1 VSRTKQL
8 GFAAAVVA
16 ALAVTGAGAATAVAG
31 STGPPCTP
39 KITKIGGKPAVIAC
53 GPATATVSIGG
64 KTYSFKSGFC
74 ESSTANKEA
83 LHLTLGTVVETTKPG
98 SAPYFDI
105 TVSTPHLAAVNADY
119 GGKAIV
125 LDGLVSV
132 KGKIPSNGTF
142 AGTTVGAGATA
153 KFTGSWNCNGA
164 VYNEP

>member
-8 GFAAAVVA
+8 GFAAAVAA
-16 ALAVTGAGAATAVAG
+16 ALAVTAAGAASAVA
-31 STGPPCTP
+31 SSAPPCIP
-39 KITKIGGKPAVIAC
+39 KVTKIGGKPAVIGC
-53 GPATATVSIGG
+53 GPATATVTIGG

-74 ESSTANKEA
+74 ESSTSNKEA
-83 LHLTLGTVVETTKPG
+83 LHLTLGTVVETKKPG
-98 SAPYFDI
+98 SAPYFDL
-105 TVSTPHLAAVNADY
+105 TVSTPNLAAVNADY
-119 GGKAIV
+119 GGKVIV

-142 AGTTVGAGATA
+142 SGSTVGQGSAA